1 MRVLSVCFSLPFL
14 TTRRVCASYHRGCW
28 HVACWFGFGWTACGY
43 KDAYDQ
49 ALQFGLEP
57 EVWEPDLV
65 IVSAGFDA
73 LDSDPLATV
82 SLQADDF
89 RKMTDM
95 LCRRVS
101 ELSSSSSQKKKIGI
115 VLGLEG
121 GYQLDEMAGGGNLQ
135 GAVVATLQAL
145 LDARQAE
152 DSARLPNRQQASVE

>member
-1 MRVLSVCFSLPFL
+1 MR
-14 TTRRVCASYHRGCW
+14 RACASYHRRCCASPAGC
-28 HVACWFGFGWTACGY
+28 GGTACGY
-43 KDAYDQ
+43 KDAYDK
-49 ALQFGLEP
+49 ALEFGLDVG
-57 EVWEPDLV
+57 VWEPDLV

-89 RKMTDM
+89 RKMTGT

-101 ELSSSSSQKKKIGI
+101 ELSSSSQKKKKIGI

-145 LDARQAE
+145 LDARQTQ
-152 DSARLPNRQQASVE
+152 DSVRPPNRQQASVE

>member
-1 MRVLSVCFSLPFL
+1 
-14 TTRRVCASYHRGCW
+14 
-28 HVACWFGFGWTACGY
+28 
-43 KDAYDQ
+43 
-49 ALQFGLEP
+49 
-57 EVWEPDLV
+57 
-65 IVSAGFDA
+65 VSAGFDA

-89 RKMTDM
+89 RKMTDT

-101 ELSSSSSQKKKIGI
+101 ELSSSSQKKKKKIGI

-145 LDARQAE
+145 LDARQTQ
-152 DSARLPNRQQASVE
+152 DSVRPPNRQQASVE